1 LSFLAFLNRM
11 NPNIPLALPPPL
23 GLPLPPPG
31 IPPLPARVGPPVN
44 NRPYLLGSEISYEDL
59 VPGQEY
65 YRRVMFG
72 LGPHYE
78 RIQLVSKTND
88 TYQYRDINDRNV
100 YPFNRQGNPLPP
112 YTIPS
117 APLPPGVPPRNTL
130 STDPYIPDRMRF
142 FKISNVK
149 KGRHLI
155 GSRLRRKVNRNT
167 RRQAINRELERYGL
181 STNTGTGPAN
191 LIRSFVGLQPPKG
204 AKGGKRT
211 RRQRRA

>member
-1 LSFLAFLNRM
+1 M
-11 NPNIPLALPPPL
+11 NIPLALPPPL
-23 GLPLPPPG
+23 G
-31 IPPLPARVGPPVN
+31 IPPLALPARIGPPVN
-44 NRPYLLGSEISYEDL
+44 NRPYLLGNEISYEDL

-65 YRRVMFG
+65 YQRTIFG
-72 LGPHYE
+72 LHPHYE
-78 RIQLVSKTND
+78 RFELVSKTND
-88 TYQYRDINDRNV
+88 TYQSRNIQDRNV

-112 YTIPS
+112 YTVPS
-117 APLPPGVPPRNTL
+117 APLIPGGPPRITL
-130 STDPYIPDRMRF
+130 TTLPYIPGRVRF

-155 GSRLRRKVNRNT
+155 GSNLRRKVNRNT

-191 LIRSFVGLQPPKG
+191 LVRSFVGVQPPKG